1 MTTTLNSLPG
11 LSSLYAAISG
21 SSGATASLLGAIYNT
36 GTTGVSLGSQNPITA
51 LTNAE
56 TNQTQDIKAT
66 AAEPA
71 VQRAITAFTKA
82 VQTATSPQQLLSNPA
97 VMQVLMTA
105 NGLAD
110 QIPYTALAQKT
121 LLSNVNT
128 ASSLANQLTDTRWKP
143 VVQTYDFANKGLSV
157 IQNPSVISTITNAY
171 AEIIWRNS
179 LNATT
184 PGLSN
189 ALTFVANAK
198 TATQVDQILGD
209 PTLRSVVTTTLGIPL
224 QIAFQ
229 PLEAQQKAITSQLD
243 ITKLQDPKFVQQF
256 AQRYLIAMAQNA
268 STSPTTQPSMT
279 ALAVQAQGL
288 VV

>member
-1 MTTTLNSLPG
+1 MGTTLNALPG
-11 LSSLYAAISG
+11 LASLFAAMG
-21 SSGATASLLGAIYNT
+21 GGGTTQSLLGAIYNT
-36 GTTGVSLGSQNPITA
+36 GTTGVSLSGGNPITA

-56 TNQTQDIKAT
+56 QNQTQDIKAT

-71 VQRAITAFTKA
+71 VARAVAAFTKA
-82 VQTATSPQQLLSNPA
+82 VQTASSPQQLLSNPT
-97 VMQVLMTA
+97 VMQVLLTA

-110 QIPYTALAQKT
+110 QIPYTALTQKT
-121 LLSNVNT
+121 LLSNVND
-128 ASSLANQLTDTRWKP
+128 SKSLANQLTDARWKP

-157 IQNPSVISTITNAY
+157 IQNPSVIATIANAY
-171 AEIIWRNS
+171 AEVTWRTS
-179 LNATT
+179 LDATT

-189 ALTFVANAK
+189 ALTFRANASGV
-198 TATQVDQILGD
+198 TNVDQILGD
-209 PTLRSVVTTTLGIPL
+209 PVLRSVVTTTLGIPL

-243 ITKLQDPKFVQQF
+243 ITKLQDPKFVTQF
-256 AQRYLIAMAQNA
+256 AQRYLIAMAQAA
-268 STSPTTQPSMT
+268 STTAASQPSLS